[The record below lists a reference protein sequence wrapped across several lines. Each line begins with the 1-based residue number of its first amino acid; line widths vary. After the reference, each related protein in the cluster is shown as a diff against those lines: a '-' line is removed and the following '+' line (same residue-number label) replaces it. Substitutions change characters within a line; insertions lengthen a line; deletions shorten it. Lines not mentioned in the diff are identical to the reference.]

1 MDIVL
6 LLSAGRHPVSNAPVL
21 PRLEAQM
28 IRLVEGLGETRG
40 LHAGPDAMPV
50 REALGHGLARLDHLR
65 IAEGADPVE
74 TLVAHLADTPP
85 ALILAGRRGQGGE
98 ETGLVPY
105 LVAQRLGYPL
115 IPDVIALRPG
125 AAPDRMEVEQALAK
139 GARRRLVVR
148 LPFVASVHPAA
159 PAPRPFAYARMRRG
173 RVIARDD
180 VVAAPAAASE
190 IEARPFKPRPK
201 LMRGAPA
208 GASAAERLMAATG
221 AGDNGGANVL
231 VDPDPEL
238 AARTILAYLRRVGAV
253 PETKRDKT

>member
-1 MDIVL
+1 
-6 LLSAGRHPVSNAPVL
+6 
-21 PRLEAQM
+21 M

-40 LHAGPDAMPV
+40 LHAGPDATPV
-50 REALGHGLARLDHLR
+50 RDALGHGLARLDHLR
-65 IAEGADPVE
+65 VAGGVDPVE
-74 TLVAHLADTPP
+74 ALVADLTRTHP

-105 LVAQRLGYPL
+105 LVAQRIGYPL
-115 IPDVIALRPG
+115 IPDVVALRPG
-125 AAPDRMEVEQALAK
+125 TAPQTMEVEQALAK

-159 PAPRPFAYARMRRG
+159 PAPRPFAYAPMRRG
-173 RVIARDD
+173 RVIAHDG
-180 VVAAPAAASE
+180 AAGTPIVASE

-221 AGDNGGANVL
+221 AGDSGGADVL

-253 PETKRDKT
+253 PETNRDKT